1 MHELLEENP
10 FFGHV
15 GLHRFGWYRG
25 NEFHP
30 IVQLPSEYWVL
41 NLQKPQSD
49 WNQHFEY
56 TIGRYDEDRKG
67 MYTQALFGGERTIH
81 VGLDIGG
88 PAMTPVFAFEDGIIH
103 SFADN
108 DEDGSY
114 GPTII
119 TEHQLVIEGQRRSI
133 WLLHGHL
140 SRQSL
145 VGLNVGTRINKGDQI
160 ASIGEEHENGVGLHM
175 FIFSCRL
182 LNLPNPICKALFLLK
197 TENKPSRCIL
207 IRETS
212 WATYTE
218 ASSARYAFNA

>member
-1 MHELLEENP
+1 MWGCTDLA
-10 FFGHV
+10 GT
-15 GLHRFGWYRG
+15 G
-25 NEFHP
+25 NNQFHP

-119 TEHQLVIEGQRRSI
+119 TEHQLVIDGQRRSI

-160 ASIGEEHENGVGLHM
+160 ASIGEEHENGGWPPHVHLQLSFFEPAEPDLQGVVSPENREHALEM
-175 FIFSCRL
+175 YPDPRNIL
-182 LNLPNPICKALFLLK
+182 GNL
-197 TENKPSRCIL
+197 
-207 IRETS
+207 
-212 WATYTE
+212 Y
-218 ASSARYAFNA
+218 

>member
-1 MHELLEENP
+1 MWGCADLA
-10 FFGHV
+10 GT
-15 GLHRFGWYRG
+15 G
-25 NEFHP
+25 NNQFHP

-88 PAMTPVFAFEDGIIH
+88 PAMTPLFAFEDGIIH

-119 TEHQLVIEGQRRSI
+119 TEHQLIIEGQRRSI

-145 VGLNVGTRINKGDQI
+145 VGLNVGTHINKGDQI
-160 ASIGEEHENGVGLHM
+160 ASIGEEHENGGWPPHVHLQLSFVEPSKPDLQGVVSPENREQALEM
-175 FIFSCRL
+175 YPDPRNIL
-182 LNLPNPICKALFLLK
+182 GNL
-197 TENKPSRCIL
+197 
-207 IRETS
+207 
-212 WATYTE
+212 Y
-218 ASSARYAFNA
+218 

>member
-1 MHELLEENP
+1 MWGCADLA
-10 FFGHV
+10 GT
-15 GLHRFGWYRG
+15 G
-25 NEFHP
+25 NNQFHP

-88 PAMTPVFAFEDGIIH
+88 PAMTPLFAFEDGIIH

-145 VGLNVGTRINKGDQI
+145 VGLNVGTHINKGDQI
-160 ASIGEEHENGVGLHM
+160 ASIGEEHENGGWPPHVHLQLSFVEPSKPDLQGVVSPENREQALE
-175 FIFSCRL
+175 IYPDPRNIL
-182 LNLPNPICKALFLLK
+182 GNL
-197 TENKPSRCIL
+197 
-207 IRETS
+207 
-212 WATYTE
+212 Y
-218 ASSARYAFNA
+218 

>member
-1 MHELLEENP
+1 LA
-10 FFGHV
+10 GT
-15 GLHRFGWYRG
+15 GG

-88 PAMTPVFAFEDGIIH
+88 PAMTPLFAFEDGIIH

-119 TEHQLVIEGQRRSI
+119 TEHQLVIEGQSRSI

-140 SRQSL
+140 SRESL
-145 VGLNVGTRINKGDQI
+145 VGLKVGTCINKGDQI
-160 ASIGEEHENGVGLHM
+160 ASIGEEHENGGWPPHVHLQLSFFEPSEPDLQGVV
-175 FIFSCRL
+175 SPENREQ
-182 LNLPNPICKALFLLK
+182 AL
-197 TENKPSRCIL
+197 EMYPDPRNIL
-207 IRETS
+207 GKL
-212 WATYTE
+212 Y
-218 ASSARYAFNA
+218 

>member
-1 MHELLEENP
+1 MWGCTDLA
-10 FFGHV
+10 GT
-15 GLHRFGWYRG
+15 GD

-160 ASIGEEHENGVGLHM
+160 ASIGEEHENGGWPPHVHLQLSFFEPAEPDLQGVVSPENREHALEM
-175 FIFSCRL
+175 YPDPRNIL
-182 LNLPNPICKALFLLK
+182 GNL
-197 TENKPSRCIL
+197 
-207 IRETS
+207 
-212 WATYTE
+212 Y
-218 ASSARYAFNA
+218 

>member
-1 MHELLEENP
+1 MWGCADLA
-10 FFGHV
+10 GT
-15 GLHRFGWYRG
+15 G
-25 NEFHP
+25 NNQFHP

-88 PAMTPVFAFEDGIIH
+88 PAMTPLFAFEDGIIH

-145 VGLNVGTRINKGDQI
+145 VGLNVGTHINKGDQI
-160 ASIGEEHENGVGLHM
+160 ASIGEEHENGGWPPHVHLQLSFVEPSKPDLQGVVSPENREQALEM
-175 FIFSCRL
+175 YPDPRNIL
-182 LNLPNPICKALFLLK
+182 GNL
-197 TENKPSRCIL
+197 
-207 IRETS
+207 
-212 WATYTE
+212 Y
-218 ASSARYAFNA
+218 

>member
-1 MHELLEENP
+1 
-10 FFGHV
+10 
-15 GLHRFGWYRG
+15 
-25 NEFHP
+25 
-30 IVQLPSEYWVL
+30 
-41 NLQKPQSD
+41 
-49 WNQHFEY
+49 
-56 TIGRYDEDRKG
+56 

-88 PAMTPVFAFEDGIIH
+88 PAMTPLFAFEDGVIH

-145 VGLNVGTRINKGDQI
+145 IDLKAGTRINKGDQI
-160 ASIGEEHENGVGLHM
+160 ASIGEEHENGGWPPH
-175 FIFSCRL
+175 CL
-182 LNLPNPICKALFLLK
+182 LY
-197 TENKPSRCIL
+197 TSPSPRDK
-207 IRETS
+207 RQS
-212 WATYTE
+212 RMP
-218 ASSARYAFNA
+218 SSA

>member
-1 MHELLEENP
+1 MWGCADLA
-10 FFGHV
+10 GT
-15 GLHRFGWYRG
+15 G
-25 NEFHP
+25 NNQFHP

-88 PAMTPVFAFEDGIIH
+88 PAMTPLFAFEDGIIH

-145 VGLNVGTRINKGDQI
+145 VGLNVGTHINKGDQI
-160 ASIGEEHENGVGLHM
+160 ASIGEEHENGGWPPHVHLQLSFVEPSKPELQGVVSPENREQALE
-175 FIFSCRL
+175 IYPDPRNIL
-182 LNLPNPICKALFLLK
+182 GNL
-197 TENKPSRCIL
+197 
-207 IRETS
+207 
-212 WATYTE
+212 Y
-218 ASSARYAFNA
+218 

>member
-1 MHELLEENP
+1 MWGCADLA
-10 FFGHV
+10 GT
-15 GLHRFGWYRG
+15 G
-25 NEFHP
+25 NNQFHP

-88 PAMTPVFAFEDGIIH
+88 PAMTPLFAFEDGIIH

-119 TEHQLVIEGQRRSI
+119 TEHQLIIEEERRSI

-145 VGLNVGTRINKGDQI
+145 VGLNVGTHINKGDQI
-160 ASIGEEHENGVGLHM
+160 ASIGEEHENGGWPPHVHLQLSFVEPSKPDLQGVVSPENREQALEM
-175 FIFSCRL
+175 YPDPRNIL
-182 LNLPNPICKALFLLK
+182 GNL
-197 TENKPSRCIL
+197 
-207 IRETS
+207 
-212 WATYTE
+212 Y
-218 ASSARYAFNA
+218 

>member
-1 MHELLEENP
+1 MWGCADLA
-10 FFGHV
+10 GT
-15 GLHRFGWYRG
+15 G
-25 NEFHP
+25 NNQFHP

-49 WNQHFEY
+49 WNQHFDY

-88 PAMTPVFAFEDGIIH
+88 PAMTPLFAFEDGIIH

-114 GPTII
+114 GLTII

-145 VGLNVGTRINKGDQI
+145 VGLNVGTHINKGDQI
-160 ASIGEEHENGVGLHM
+160 ASIGEEHENGGWPPHVHLQLSFVEPSKPDLQGVVSPENREQALEM
-175 FIFSCRL
+175 YPDPRNIL
-182 LNLPNPICKALFLLK
+182 GNL
-197 TENKPSRCIL
+197 
-207 IRETS
+207 
-212 WATYTE
+212 Y
-218 ASSARYAFNA
+218 

>member
-1 MHELLEENP
+1 MWGCTDLA
-10 FFGHV
+10 GT
-15 GLHRFGWYRG
+15 G
-25 NEFHP
+25 NNQFHP

-160 ASIGEEHENGVGLHM
+160 ASIGEEHENGGWPPHVHLQLSFFEPAEPDLQGVVSPENREHALEM
-175 FIFSCRL
+175 YPDPRNIL
-182 LNLPNPICKALFLLK
+182 GNL
-197 TENKPSRCIL
+197 
-207 IRETS
+207 
-212 WATYTE
+212 Y
-218 ASSARYAFNA
+218 

>member
-1 MHELLEENP
+1 MWGCADLA
-10 FFGHV
+10 GT
-15 GLHRFGWYRG
+15 G
-25 NEFHP
+25 NNQFHP

-67 MYTQALFGGERTIH
+67 MYTQPLFGGERTIH

-88 PAMTPVFAFEDGIIH
+88 PATTPVFAFEDGIIH

-133 WLLHGHL
+133 WLLMAIYL
-140 SRQSL
+140 ANR
-145 VGLNVGTRINKGDQI
+145 
-160 ASIGEEHENGVGLHM
+160 
-175 FIFSCRL
+175 
-182 LNLPNPICKALFLLK
+182 
-197 TENKPSRCIL
+197 
-207 IRETS
+207 
-212 WATYTE
+212 
-218 ASSARYAFNA
+218 

>member
-1 MHELLEENP
+1 MWGCTDLA
-10 FFGHV
+10 GT
-15 GLHRFGWYRG
+15 GG

-145 VGLNVGTRINKGDQI
+145 VGLNVGTHINKGDQI
-160 ASIGEEHENGVGLHM
+160 ASIGEEHENGGWPPHVHLQLSFVEPSKPDLQGVVSPENREQALEM
-175 FIFSCRL
+175 YPDPRNIL
-182 LNLPNPICKALFLLK
+182 GNL
-197 TENKPSRCIL
+197 
-207 IRETS
+207 
-212 WATYTE
+212 Y
-218 ASSARYAFNA
+218 

>member
-1 MHELLEENP
+1 MWGCTDLAGTGN
-10 FFGHV
+10 
-15 GLHRFGWYRG
+15 

-160 ASIGEEHENGVGLHM
+160 ASIGEEHENGGWPPHVHLQLSFVEPSEPDLQGVVSPENREQALEM
-175 FIFSCRL
+175 YPDPRNIL
-182 LNLPNPICKALFLLK
+182 GNL
-197 TENKPSRCIL
+197 
-207 IRETS
+207 
-212 WATYTE
+212 Y
-218 ASSARYAFNA
+218 